1 MNYKMSLMFISLALI
16 FLFSTG
22 LLASE
27 TKAIAILPFRVNNID
42 VDMDDDEASHAVAR
56 MVTNSLEK
64 SWKIKTVKYSD
75 VLRAMDNLN
84 LKEFPE
90 KKELQE
96 ELAKALNAQYII
108 TGWIENIEIK
118 EDDKNISDW
127 WDGDRDINVKRQYAI
142 AELRVNLIDAS
153 TLTVLDFLEG
163 KGTEN
168 KFGVNVEDYDIGSSK
183 FEETIVGIALKSAV
197 SEMAEGIIEHIDKTA
212 YQNDGRD
219 SSEGLVAYVD
229 GEEVVINTGSEKGV
243 KEGDIFNIIKLINI
257 NDPETGNVIKV
268 KEEII
273 AEIHIFQVETKSA
286 TGKVQ
291 NLKASYS
298 IQVKDRVRKKI

>member
-1 MNYKMSLMFISLALI
+1 MNYKIIIISLALI

-22 LLASE
+22 LFASE
-27 TKAIAILPFRVNNID
+27 TKKGIAVLPFRVNNID

-56 MVTNSLEK
+56 MVTDSLEK
-64 SWKIKTVKYSD
+64 SGIAVVKYND
-75 VLRAMDNLN
+75 VIRVMDNLK
-84 LKEFPE
+84 LKEFPD

-96 ELAKALNAQYII
+96 ELAKELNAQYIV

-127 WDGDRDINVKRQYAI
+127 WDGDRDVKVKRQYAI
-142 AELRVNLIDAS
+142 AELRANLIDGS
-153 TLTVLDFLEG
+153 TLTVLEFLEG

-197 SEMAEGIIEHIDKTA
+197 TELREGIIEDTNKTS

-229 GEEVVINTGSEKGV
+229 GEEVIINTGSEKGV

-257 NDPETGNVIKV
+257 TDPETGTIIKV
-268 KEEII
+268 KEEIV
-273 AEIHIFQVETKSA
+273 AELHIFQVELKSA

-291 NLKASYS
+291 NLKSGYS

>member
-1 MNYKMSLMFISLALI
+1 MNYKIITISLALI

-22 LLASE
+22 LFASE
-27 TKAIAILPFRVNNID
+27 TKKAIAVLPFRVNNID

-56 MVTNSLEK
+56 MVADSLEK
-64 SWKIKTVKYSD
+64 SGITTVKYND
-75 VLRAMDNLN
+75 VLKVMDNLK

-96 ELAKALNAQYII
+96 ELAKELNAQYIV

-127 WDGDRDINVKRQYAI
+127 WDGDKDIKVKRQYAI
-142 AELRVNLIDAS
+142 AELRANLIDGS
-153 TLTVLDFLEG
+153 TLTVMDFLEG

-197 SEMAEGIIEHIDKTA
+197 AELAEGIIEHTDKTA

-257 NDPETGNVIKV
+257 TDPETGTIIKV
-268 KEEII
+268 KEEIV
-273 AEIHIFQVETKSA
+273 AEIHIFQVELKSA

-291 NLKASYS
+291 NLKVGYS

>member
-1 MNYKMSLMFISLALI
+1 MK
-16 FLFSTG
+16 
-22 LLASE
+22 
-27 TKAIAILPFRVNNID
+27 
-42 VDMDDDEASHAVAR
+42 
-56 MVTNSLEK
+56 VT
-64 SWKIKTVKYSD
+64 I
-75 VLRAMDNLN
+75 
-84 LKEFPE
+84 KEFPD

-96 ELAKALNAQYII
+96 ELAKKLNAQYIV

-127 WDGDRDINVKRQYAI
+127 WDGDRDIKVKRQYAI
-142 AELRVNLIDAS
+142 AELRANLIDGS
-153 TLTVLDFLEG
+153 TLTVMDFLEG

-183 FEETIVGIALKSAV
+183 FEETIVGIAIKSAV
-197 SEMAEGIIEHIDKTA
+197 AELKEGIIEDTNKTS

-257 NDPETGNVIKV
+257 TDPETGNIIKV

-291 NLKASYS
+291 NLKAGYS